1 MIATLVK
8 LMLSLMLSI
17 VFGISAIYCWYTAFK
32 NFHSEPNNE
41 VDRRLRISFLVALI
55 SGSAIAIGVFV

>member
-8 LMLSLMLSI
+8 LMLSI

-41 VDRRLRISFLVALI
+41 VDRRLRISFLIALI